1 MTIKKILLPYDSSV
15 CSVNATQYALYLA
28 KLCNAHVTIIH
39 CYEGWDPNIAEITES
54 LVREIQVNRKKDAEL
69 ILKKVGEIFENQ
81 GVEYTLETVDGEPGY
96 ILANRSMSRN
106 YDLIIM
112 GSHGHSEIA
121 GLFLGSVT
129 HKVLNTIHCPVLIV
143 P

>member
-1 MTIKKILLPYDSSV
+1 MKIDKILLPYDGSEHSI
-15 CSVNATQYALYLA
+15 NATKYALDMA

-39 CYEGWDPNIAEITES
+39 CNKKWDSYLSEISEP
-54 LVREIQVNRKKDAEL
+54 LLNDIRGNRKKDAEA
-69 ILKKVGEIFENQ
+69 ILKRAVGIFENQ
-81 GVEYTLETVDGEPGY
+81 GVEYTTEIIEGEPGY
-96 ILANRSMSRN
+96 VLANRSKSKM

-112 GSHGHSEIA
+112 GSHGHSDIA

-129 HKVLNTIHCPVLIV
+129 HKVLNTIYCPVLVV